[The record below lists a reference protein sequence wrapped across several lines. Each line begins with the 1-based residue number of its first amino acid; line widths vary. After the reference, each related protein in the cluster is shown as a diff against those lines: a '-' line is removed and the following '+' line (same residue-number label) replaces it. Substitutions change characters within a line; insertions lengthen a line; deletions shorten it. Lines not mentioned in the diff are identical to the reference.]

1 MVKAINAEKAG
12 ALATIICDND
22 PANDVLVD
30 MIHDGTDAV
39 SNIPSVFML
48 WKDGYMLKK
57 SIEAYKVKYA
67 TINIPLNLTYK
78 NERLAI
84 KKPPW
89 SY

>member
-1 MVKAINAEKAG
+1 MSKVINAESYG
-12 ALATIICDND
+12 AVAAIIADND
-22 PANDVLVD
+22 HLNDVLVD
-30 MIHDGTDAV
+30 MVHDGSELT

-67 TINIPLNLTYK
+67 TINIPLNLTLK
-78 NERLAI
+78 NERLVL

-89 SY
+89 SI